1 MPDESNPCAFGTEPD
16 ADRWDYSGG
25 ELVGA
30 HRATRRV
37 PAQHP
42 DEGDGELDDGGWCD
56 RCSPDRCTCDDG
68 ERCEDCG
75 EPGTYHCIE
84 TGRWFCPEHQRGP
97 FERMH
102 DADPGGWEH
111 FERHHLADIDD

>member
-1 MPDESNPCAFGTEPD
+1 MPDQSSPCAFGTEPD

-42 DEGDGELDDGGWCD
+42 DEDVGERDSGGWD
-56 RCSPDRCTCDDG
+56 AFDGDPHDD
-68 ERCEDCG
+68 
-75 EPGTYHCIE
+75 
-84 TGRWFCPEHQRGP
+84 
-97 FERMH
+97 
-102 DADPGGWEH
+102 
-111 FERHHLADIDD
+111 